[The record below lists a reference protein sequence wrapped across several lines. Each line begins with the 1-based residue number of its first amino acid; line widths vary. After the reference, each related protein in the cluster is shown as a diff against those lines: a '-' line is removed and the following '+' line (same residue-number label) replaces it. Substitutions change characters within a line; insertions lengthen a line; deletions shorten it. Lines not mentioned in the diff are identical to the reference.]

1 MFIARARVLEGLKV
15 ATPQQM
21 RPLQRWTHI
30 EWLGGGCG
38 MCSSSSRPQ
47 WPLLRLAYGPGAG
60 LVLVLFVSAACGRAL
75 ALPQGPERALRPTM
89 LGAKAHG
96 GGSISIM
103 RLLGGRGRTATR
115 DPAGPSAAVRSGSWD
130 WIVAAESKS
139 KSGLTKLQKV
149 ALAVSF
155 YFFTSLSLTFANKA
169 IFNRFAYPLLVF
181 PFS

>member
-1 MFIARARVLEGLKV
+1 MTIS
-15 ATPQQM
+15 T
-21 RPLQRWTHI
+21 
-30 EWLGGGCG
+30 
-38 MCSSSSRPQ
+38 PQ
-47 WPLLRLAYGPGAG
+47 WPLLRTWGRRGFGPCAG
-60 LVLVLFVSAACGRAL
+60 LVLVISAACGGAL
-75 ALPQGPERALRPTM
+75 ALPKGTDRALHPTM
-89 LGAKAHG
+89 LGAKAN
-96 GGSISIM
+96 GGSSIRIL

-115 DPAGPSAAVRSGSWD
+115 DPSGPSAAVRSGSWD
-130 WIVAAESKS
+130 WFVAAETKS

>member
-1 MFIARARVLEGLKV
+1 
-15 ATPQQM
+15 
-21 RPLQRWTHI
+21 
-30 EWLGGGCG
+30 

-96 GGSISIM
+96 GGSISMM